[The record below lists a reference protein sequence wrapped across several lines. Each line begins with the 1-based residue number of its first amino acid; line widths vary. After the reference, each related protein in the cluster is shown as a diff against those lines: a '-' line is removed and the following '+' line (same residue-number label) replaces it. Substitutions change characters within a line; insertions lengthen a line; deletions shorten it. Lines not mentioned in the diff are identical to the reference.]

1 MRLFLLSFIFL
12 FSFSILNAQ
21 TVIID
26 DFEDGLP
33 GHFNQA
39 TGYSGSSVGI
49 LSTIPVVVDYTAKS
63 GIYSLKIELIDN
75 PGATVDWSVR
85 FLSGTGSPSNN
96 QLLGATGYVGY
107 WLKTDRPWLKCG
119 ITMDAVGLE
128 KSDSLVVIGDGNWH
142 LYQWDLADTNNWYA
156 FARPGAN
163 GIIED
168 PVTIDAVWFYA
179 PDGSDTTF
187 VYLDAVSWNPTGYV
201 PVELVSFDAAVD
213 VNVVS
218 LRWITS
224 TELNNSGFEV
234 ERRTANSDF
243 QTIGFV
249 SGNGT
254 TSDIS
259 YYTYNDVLET
269 SGTYFYR
276 LKQVDLDGT
285 YEYTNEIQVE
295 INAVPT
301 EFKLVQNYPN
311 PFNPSTTIT
320 YSIPEN
326 GMVTLKVY
334 NIVGEEVA
342 ELVNQL
348 QEQGVYNIDFNASNL
363 SSGTYIYSLQLNGQL
378 LNKKMQLMK

>member
-1 MRLFLLSFIFL
+1 MRLFILSFVFL
-12 FSFSILNAQ
+12 FSFSFLNSQ

-26 DFEDGLP
+26 DFEDGP
-33 GHFNQA
+33 GHFNLA
-39 TGYSGSSVGI
+39 TGHSGSTVGI
-49 LSTIPVVVDYTAKS
+49 VSTVPTIADYTAHS
-63 GIYSLKIELIDN
+63 GTNSLRIVLIDN
-75 PGATVDWSVR
+75 PGATVDWGVR
-85 FLSGTGSPSNN
+85 FLSGGGSPSNN
-96 QLLGATGYVGY
+96 QLLGSTGYVGY

-128 KSDSLVVIGDGNWH
+128 RSDSIAVIGNGNWH
-142 LYQWDLADTNNWYA
+142 LYQWDLADTNKWYA

-179 PDGSDTTF
+179 PDGSDTTV

-213 VNVVS
+213 NNVVS

-224 TELNNSGFEV
+224 TELNNHGFEI
-234 ERRTANSDF
+234 ERRTPNSDF
-243 QTIGFV
+243 QTIGFIR
-249 SGNGT
+249 GKGT
-254 TSDIS
+254 TSEVS
-259 YYTYNDVLET
+259 YYTYNDVLNA
-269 SGTYFYR
+269 SGTYLYR
-276 LKQVDLDGT
+276 LKQVDYDGT
-285 YEYTNEIQVE
+285 FEYSNEVQVD

-326 GMVTLKVY
+326 GMVSLKVF

-342 ELVNQL
+342 ELVNQI
-348 QEQGVYNIDFNASNL
+348 QEQGVYSVNFDAGNL
-363 SSGTYIYSLQLNGQL
+363 SSSTYIYTLQFNGQL
-378 LNKKMQLMK
+378 LNNKMQLMK